1 MGQVLGRDSSIIP
14 YDVNGWRRLS
24 FTYLN
29 AITENGEI
37 VLDENGVPVDPRTLS
52 RSRSL
57 PGTPNSLRRAFGGGG
72 GGGGSRAPSRQSSF
86 SSAKQYDTNEG
97 SSSARAS
104 FRGGFHPERPVLQ
117 EYQPKGK
124 TSAADWS
131 RDGSGGAGGGGGQ
144 SQRSSTR
151 TASSNHPQHQHE
163 QSVNNRGGGGGRGG
177 DDDDDG
183 TADTTKY
190 ADIAFAQGKYSGAG
204 ARQGPPSGAHSSH
217 QLPPRLIIGAA
228 DQRKVRIEED
238 GRHRGGAGAG
248 GEGLY
253 ISAYD
258 SSDGRHLYSNEVGGN
273 HRAQSPK
280 SSTTWNSSSE
290 DQSFY
295 SDQQQQH
302 QHQHHQLKQIDPP
315 SQYNH
320 QNGASKSSH
329 LFPPSNGVGGGFGSR
344 QSSGRVTTGSSSGGK
359 STTYLP
365 YNDYYLDRRLRGQH
379 HHHLY
384 NGNSSSGGG
393 PPTYSDFSGYSTSYR
408 HHRRNFRRRRTGVEH
423 RPTGVAKWLFVVG
436 ALANVA
442 ATIWGSGV
450 YLHLASKSLEIGE
463 TIQGKKGGSVNQFY
477 SNSTFLSFSR
487 QERAHVGG
495 RPSRLGGR
503 HSGRPGGGQP
513 GDAGGHL
520 RGLRR
525 AVLPHL
531 VVHPPHGGLR
541 AAGGGLRPGP
551 GQLHRLDTAAGLRPA
566 GHCPLPPR
574 RSQHRQSDKV
584 TAHSKWQ

>member
-1 MGQVLGRDSSIIP
+1 MVFEMQISSISSIGTLTEIENSNLASAKRPSCEKGKNKQRDAPNSFLSTICVAVAKVSSLIALIVINCLYGNHWCGSPATTACLCVDCNGLSSSRLSLDCCKQSRLKQIISTKTMGQVLGRDSSIIP

-52 RSRSL
+52 RSRSSL
-57 PGTPNSLRRAFGGGG
+57 PGTPNSLRRAFGGG

-131 RDGSGGAGGGGGQ
+131 RDGSGGGGGGGQ

-151 TASSNHPQHQHE
+151 TASSTLQQHQ
-163 QSVNNRGGGGGRGG
+163 QSVNNRGGGGRRGG
-177 DDDDDG
+177 DDNDDG

-204 ARQGPPSGAHSSH
+204 ARQGPPGGPDSSH

-253 ISAYD
+253 SAYD
-258 SSDGRHLYSNEVGGN
+258 SSDGRHLYSNEAGGN
-273 HRAQSPK
+273 GNHHRAQSPK

-295 SDQQQQH
+295 SDQQQ
-302 QHQHHQLKQIDPP
+302 LKQIDPP

-320 QNGASKSSH
+320 QNGVSKSSH

-379 HHHLY
+379 HLLY
-384 NGNSSSGGG
+384 NGNSSSGGGG
-393 PPTYSDFSGYSTSYR
+393 PPTYSDFSGYSTSY

-463 TIQGKKGGSVNQFY
+463 TIQGKW
-477 SNSTFLSFSR
+477 R
-487 QERAHVGG
+487 
-495 RPSRLGGR
+495 
-503 HSGRPGGGQP
+503 GGG
-513 GDAGGHL
+513 GDD
-520 RGLRR
+520 
-525 AVLPHL
+525 
-531 VVHPPHGGLR
+531 
-541 AAGGGLRPGP
+541 
-551 GQLHRLDTAAGLRPA
+551 Q
-566 GHCPLPPR
+566 
-574 RSQHRQSDKV
+574 
-584 TAHSKWQ
+584 